1 MHCSS
6 ESHCLRVNCLK
17 RNAYLKNRH
26 KIELST
32 RLGHM
37 FFSQS
42 SIFLSEASQ
51 VLILIK
57 ASPVE
62 NYKVNLTLQLFL
74 KAILHITY
82 FSKSDLSN

>member
-42 SIFLSEASQ
+42 SIFLSEVSQ

-57 ASPVE
+57 ACPVD
-62 NYKVNLTLQLFL
+62 KLQGEP
-74 KAILHITY
+74 KITVIFESY
-82 FSKSDLSN
+82 PTYYIV